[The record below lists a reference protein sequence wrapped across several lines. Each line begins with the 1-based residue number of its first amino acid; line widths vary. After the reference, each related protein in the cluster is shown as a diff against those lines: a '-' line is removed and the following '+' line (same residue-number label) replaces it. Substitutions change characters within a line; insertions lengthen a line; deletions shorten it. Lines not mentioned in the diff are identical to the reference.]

1 MPRYDWVLLDAD
13 NTLFDFDRAE
23 DAALRRTLSH
33 YGFPDLEGAR
43 QRYLTIN
50 RSLWARFDR
59 GEIGQKWLL
68 SERFAALGREFGVNY
83 DPSEANDFYL
93 SALGEGAWLL
103 PGAEALCHA
112 LAGQCTLAIVTNG
125 VARAQRKRFEA
136 SPLRAVIP
144 HLFISEEL
152 GYQKPQR
159 EYFDSV
165 LQALAVSH
173 RGRAVV
179 VGDSLRADIQGAV
192 NAHLSS
198 IWYAPGAPTEPC
210 PTPPPDGP
218 QPTWVARSHAE
229 IADLILG

>member
-1 MPRYDWVLLDAD
+1 MSRYDCVLLDAD

-23 DAALRRTLSH
+23 DSALRRTLSH
-33 YGFPDLEGAR
+33 YGFPDPERAR

-59 GEIGQKWLL
+59 GEISQKWLL
-68 SERFAALGREFGVNY
+68 SERFAALGREFCVSY

-136 SPLRAVIP
+136 SPLRAAIP

-159 EYFDSV
+159 EYFDAV
-165 LQALAVSH
+165 LQALAVSD
-173 RGRAVV
+173 RSRAVV

-192 NAHLSS
+192 NARLDS
-198 IWYAPGAPTEPC
+198 IWYAPGAPV
-210 PTPPPDGP
+210 PPSDGP

-229 IADLILG
+229 IAALILG